1 VSNAPLQSSQRP
13 TWLIPTH
20 ILAVAL
26 VQSTWMAVQFMTP
39 ILALKRFD
47 ANEWEALLIT
57 ATPTIF
63 FSLSIFWNDLFS
75 RRSLGRYLMTFWA
88 WAGLPLALVAFA
100 NDYWM
105 LLVPHL
111 ISCAGGAGYH
121 PAAGELL
128 RSLYSEKSRGRVY
141 SVIWGASMVVGA
153 LSGWGAGS
161 LMDKEPEAFRVIYP
175 IAAVL
180 QLAGCG
186 VFILLAHHIGHTE
199 RRVVNNAA
207 DERSV
212 LRRVTEPISHLKEI
226 LKADPIF
233 ARYEAAFMTYGIG
246 WMICYALVPIL
257 STKKL
262 GLDYESIAESTH
274 AAYWFAV
281 TAMILPAG
289 WLMDRMGAVRTTG
302 LSFFLLM
309 FYPIALMWADGK
321 EMLLMASVWY
331 GIAHAGTSM
340 GWMLGP
346 VSLAPSPE
354 KVPQYVAI
362 HATLVGI
369 RGKIFQFVGVGLFS
383 LMGVF
388 TESLE
393 IAFAVPFGLAAAAAL
408 WSAWQMRTLDRMM
421 RERKASG

>member
-1 VSNAPLQSSQRP
+1 MSNAPLQSSQRP

-26 VQSTWMAVQFMTP
+26 VQSTWMAVQLMTP

-141 SVIWGASMVVGA
+141 SVIWGASMAVGA

-186 VFILLAHHIGHTE
+186 VFILLAHHIGHTG

-212 LRRVTEPISHLKEI
+212 LRRVTEPIAHLKEI

-233 ARYEAAFMTYGIG
+233 ARYGAALMTYGIG